1 MPYLAWTDGTTL
13 QRLRLGGECI
23 LGSDPLEATLCPPE
37 PGGIARKQAAL
48 RWQEGRWWLKRL
60 AEGHLHHNGRPVN
73 HEAVGL
79 QDGDSIALGNWELR
93 FSLRFPGLDALDFIE
108 GAAELPRLDTPG
120 STARLGQ
127 AVLQMRRAT
136 AALLSEGDPGAAARG
151 LLEEAMGLLSA
162 TAGAIIQ
169 QHPDGTMKVT
179 RQVGDLEAA
188 MGLPRIV
195 VDYVVAE
202 RVPLL
207 SRNPM
212 ADPRFEASSLPEGA
226 PVSLMAAPL
235 VYGGKARGVLY
246 LQRSEGIPFE
256 ADDLAIFTLL
266 ADHAALAL
274 RHGALDSQALSHAEL
289 EGELMRLRTLEEQL
303 RQHHGRLLAAMVS
316 PLCWL
321 RAWAKRLSGPAAESA
336 RAQLNQ
342 LAFLIDQ
349 SQQQGPE
356 EPGHSVASPLRQLLA
371 PMSERWRALAE
382 AAGSTLELPESPE
395 ATVWIGAGPALE
407 ALSALVEPSLMEL
420 PQGSAVPG
428 QWSEEPGA
436 WCLQLTFPPAHHGS
450 RPDTWSQ
457 ETLRSLGI
465 RWRWADQV
473 LHLSFP
479 VGPEAAAEESPRPLL
494 GLVTEELA
502 LLGLFQSAADAGS
515 LNLFPLEEEPPLP
528 PLPGFEVLVVDVRGV
543 MDAPGCIQAYRRHP
557 SFSTTPILAVRAK
570 ESETSA
576 LLAAGATDWLSDH
589 LHWEALHHRL
599 QVLRSHQE
607 LQRKARSA
615 ERLSTFRQMAGAL
628 KHEINN
634 PLAVISL
641 QVELLQ
647 RKFTDEPKL
656 EKIAEQ
662 VERIQALLQVLQKM
676 READTEAYPGGGSIM
691 KF

>member
-1 MPYLAWTDGTTL
+1 MSYLSWSDGSLL
-13 QRLRLGGECI
+13 QRLALRSECVI
-23 LGSDPLEATLCPPE
+23 GSDPLEATLPVEGQPAVA
-37 PGGIARKQAAL
+37 GRQAAL
-48 RWQEGRWWLKRL
+48 RWREGRWWFKRL
-60 AEGHLHHNGRPVN
+60 AEGPLAHNGHPMN
-73 HEAVGL
+73 HEAL
-79 QDGDSIALGNWELR
+79 SLEDGDLLGVGDWE
-93 FSLRFPGLDALDFIE
+93 FHFTHHFPGLDPETFIE
-108 GAAELPRLDTPG
+108 GAPELPDLG
-120 STARLGQ
+120 SPVAAARLGQ
-127 AVLQMRRAT
+127 VVAQLRRTT
-136 AALLSEGDPGAAARG
+136 AGLLSEGDPAAAARA
-151 LLEEAMGLLSA
+151 LLEESMALLDAS
-162 TAGAIIQ
+162 AGAIVQ

-179 RQVGDLEAA
+179 RQVGELEAA
-188 MGLPRIV
+188 MGMPRVV
-195 VDYVVAE
+195 VDYVLSE
-202 RVPLL
+202 RVALL
-207 SRNPM
+207 SRNPE

-226 PVSLMAAPL
+226 PASLMAAPL
-235 VYGGKARGVLY
+235 IYAGKARGAFY
-246 LQRSEGIPFE
+246 LQRNGGTAFSS
-256 ADDLAIFTLL
+256 DDLSLFTLL

-274 RHGALDSQALSHAEL
+274 RHGSLDSQSLSQAEL
-289 EGELMRLRTLEEQL
+289 EGEVMRLRTLEEQV
-303 RQHHGRLLAAMVS
+303 RHHHGRLLAAMVS

-336 RAQLNQ
+336 RAQLEQ
-342 LAFLIDQ
+342 LAFLIEQ
-349 SQQQGPE
+349 AQHQGPE
-356 EPGHSVASPLRQLLA
+356 EPGHSVASPLRQLLD
-371 PMSERWRALAE
+371 PLSERWRSLAE
-382 AAGSTLELPESPE
+382 AAGATLSFPDPPE

-420 PQGSAVPG
+420 PTGAEVPG
-428 QWSEEPGA
+428 IWQQEQGA
-436 WCLQLTFPPAHHGS
+436 WSLELTFPPAHHGA

-465 RWRWADQV
+465 RWKWTDQV
-473 LHLSFP
+473 LRLSFP
-479 VGPEAAAEESPRPLL
+479 VGPEAPAEDEQRALL

-502 LLGLFQSAADAGS
+502 LLGLFQSAADAGN
-515 LNLFPLEEEPPLP
+515 LNLFPMEEEPPLP

-543 MDAPGCIQAYRRHP
+543 LDAPACIQSYRRHP
-557 SFSTTPILAVRAK
+557 SFATTPILAVRAK
-570 ESETSA
+570 ESETAA

-615 ERLSTFRQMAGAL
+615 ERLSTFKQMAGAL

-662 VERIQALLQVLQKM
+662 VDRIQALLQVLQKM